1 MSELRSAIGAMR
13 ADDVTGLPDARLE
26 DDLREIRRAV
36 DELEVEALR
45 RIAVLDRR
53 RVHAH
58 DGHLSTASWLA
69 DRIGMSWGTARRDV
83 RTARALERMPVT
95 RQALAAGDLPLAAAR
110 RLVEAH
116 RAEPVAFERDERTL
130 VDAARRH
137 DVRDLERVVRSWHE
151 RVSRDDPDR
160 FLHERRGLH
169 VSRTFMGAVRLDG
182 TFDPEAG
189 EVILAAVSSI
199 VDAEIRSSDDRRSG
213 GDDRR
218 TPAQRRAD
226 ALTELCRSW
235 LDRPDRPPIGG
246 ERPHVNVTVDLD
258 ALTKGPGDQRSRD
271 RVERSTAELD
281 RVGPVS
287 VDTARRLA
295 CDASVVRIVLGAPS
309 QPLDVGRQTAVVPAA
324 LRRAVIVRD
333 GGCRFPGCDRPHDWC
348 DAHHVVHWADGGPT
362 ALANLLLLCRR
373 HHRLVHTRGGFGLAL
388 EDGRPTF
395 RRPDGTA
402 IDDRAPP

>member
-1 MSELRSAIGAMR
+1 MSELRSAIGTMR
-13 ADDVTGLPDARLE
+13 DDDVTGLPDGRLE
-26 DDLREIRRAV
+26 DDLREIRRAI

-69 DRIGMSWGTARRDV
+69 DRIGVGWASARRDV
-83 RTARALERMPVT
+83 RTARALERMPLT
-95 RQALAAGDLPLAAAR
+95 RAALAAGDLSLATAR

-116 RAEPVAFERDERTL
+116 RAEPAAFERDERL
-130 VDAARRH
+130 LLDAAQQH
-137 DVRDLERVVRSWHE
+137 DGRDLERVVRLW
-151 RVSRDDPDR
+151 RDRITDADPDELLR
-160 FLHERRGLH
+160 ERRGLH
-169 VSRTFMGAVRLDG
+169 ASRTFMGAVRLDG
-182 TFDPEAG
+182 TFDPESG

-199 VDAEIRSSDDRRSG
+199 VDAEIRSSDGRRSG
-213 GDDRR
+213 GEDRR
-218 TPAQRRAD
+218 TPTQRRAD

-235 LDRPDRPPIGG
+235 LDRSDRPSIGG

-258 ALTKGPGDQRSRD
+258 ALTAGSGHQRSID
-271 RVERSTAELD
+271 RAEHATAELD
-281 RVGPVS
+281 RAGSVS
-287 VDTARRLA
+287 LDTARRLA

-309 QPLDVGRQTAVVPAA
+309 QPLDVGRRTAVVPAA

-333 GGCRFPGCDRPHDWC
+333 RRCRFPGCDRPHDWC
-348 DAHHVVHWADGGPT
+348 DAHHIVHWADGGRT

-373 HHRLVHTRGGFGLAL
+373 HHRLVHARGGFGLEL
-388 EDGRPTF
+388 EGGRPVF